1 MKLNLRSID
10 LNLLPVFDAIM
21 EAGQLSR
28 AADKLGMSQPA
39 ISAALQRLRH
49 TLDDD
54 LFVRTR
60 QGMVPTPRARELH
73 QLLAPQLT
81 SLRDSLDPGNRFDP
95 ASSRRQFR
103 LLSLDYF
110 EMVLLPPLL
119 QRIRRQAPDVMLEIA
134 PAGDGMAD
142 ALHKAHADLAVDS
155 FVPEDSR
162 LHRKVLLEETLVVVA
177 RRGHPQIQGRC
188 SKSRFLKAEH
198 VVLPERN
205 RRLPLDLILNAP
217 GWQRRA
223 GARVTQFA
231 SMLAVSARSDMIA
244 TVPERLAHQYA
255 DALELQV
262 LPFPVTVPPVPVYM
276 LWPAALDR
284 DPAHRWLR
292 QQLTDSAATEP
303 AP

>member
-1 MKLNLRSID
+1 MANALN
-10 LNLLPVFDAIM
+10 
-21 EAGQLSR
+21 
-28 AADKLGMSQPA
+28 
-39 ISAALQRLRH
+39 
-49 TLDDD
+49 
-54 LFVRTR
+54 
-60 QGMVPTPRARELH
+60 
-73 QLLAPQLT
+73 
-81 SLRDSLDPGNRFDP
+81 
-95 ASSRRQFR
+95 
-103 LLSLDYF
+103 
-110 EMVLLPPLL
+110 
-119 QRIRRQAPDVMLEIA
+119 
-134 PAGDGMAD
+134 
-142 ALHKAHADLAVDS
+142 KAHADLAVDS

-162 LHRKVLLEETLVVVA
+162 LHRKVLLEENLVVVA

-188 SKSRFLKAEH
+188 SKSRFLQAEH
-198 VVLPERN
+198 VVLPERH

-223 GARVTQFA
+223 GAKVTQFA

-262 LPFPVTVPPVPVYM
+262 LPFPVAVPPVPVYM
-276 LWPAALDR
+276 LWSSALDR